1 MTKSTVKGRPMQR
14 PLKSLRKLRA
24 LKRSENGF
32 TLIEL
37 LVVVI
42 IIGILAAIALP
53 NFIGAQDKAREASV
67 KGNMH
72 TCQVASEMCATD
84 NGGSYGV
91 SVDKLKSYFPGG
103 KNDGAGSAPNGP
115 VNPFTNT
122 VSWPNDGSTIS
133 TSAQIQ
139 TVRGADPSG
148 SGTPGSV
155 EYNAVDSTAAGAQA
169 YAVLGYGKSGKA
181 LSGTAPHTTL
191 VLSNQ

>member
-1 MTKSTVKGRPMQR
+1 M
-14 PLKSLRKLRA
+14 
-24 LKRSENGF
+24 RSERGF

-103 KNDGAGSAPNGP
+103 KNDGVTAAPNGP
-115 VNPFTNT
+115 VNPFTNLT
-122 VSWPNDGSTIS
+122 SWPSDGSTIS
-133 TSAQIQ
+133 SQAQIQ

-148 SGTPGSV
+148 AGTPGSV
-155 EYNAVDSTAAGAQA
+155 EYNAVDSSSAGAQA